1 MQNLFNNQ
9 SLLSV
14 VWKWKVHLMVIGLMA
29 VLLSALFSSPYF
41 LTPLYQST
49 SRLYPVNTTS
59 FSEESESEQMLEFF
73 QSNDIKWQLIRV
85 FDLSQRYDLDSGV
98 PNFKNRLLQKYD
110 DHVSSKKTEYEA
122 IELTVMDADPQTACR
137 MVDSL
142 IVFYNRKV
150 QNLIRLK
157 YAERVRSYTGELALK
172 VVEIDSLSGRM
183 DALRKT
189 YGLLN
194 YQTQV
199 EQLTSGYADA
209 LARGAAQHAVNDIV
223 QRLNILAEKGGLFQ
237 KYESEMRSLEE
248 QRDEISAR
256 LSEAQ
261 GMAML
266 DQHYAMVVE
275 QPFQADKKSWP
286 VRWLIV
292 LATLLSAEFL
302 AFLLILVLE
311 RLNTNS
317 QKS

>member
-1 MQNLFNNQ
+1 MQNFFNNQ

-172 VVEIDSLSGRM
+172 VAEIDSLSGRM

-311 RLNTNS
+311 RLNTNY